1 MRGIKISSI
10 ARAVMAPAAVVYH
23 ETKGSVDAIP
33 GTLAKE
39 LETKISVNGLI
50 RTNQPRGIRQ

>member
-1 MRGIKISSI
+1 
-10 ARAVMAPAAVVYH
+10 MAPAAVVYH